1 VGDAAHELKTGV
13 AVVKSSL
20 QLLTMKHRTAAEYE
34 TGIERCQLDCER
46 MEEIVAKMLT
56 LARIEGETPR
66 GQRAAAGYVS
76 DMVTVMRRVAEQ
88 LSSIAEI
95 HGVRM
100 VIASPGSV
108 LTTVE
113 ESDLDLLC
121 SNLMLNAI
129 QHSPN
134 GSTLRVSAA
143 QVETMAE
150 LRIEDEGTG
159 IDPELL
165 PYVFDRF
172 YRSDPSRS
180 RRTGGTGLG
189 LAICKAIV
197 ERAQGTIAITSELG
211 EGTTVTVRL
220 PVGSRSASVR

>member
-1 VGDAAHELKTGV
+1 
-13 AVVKSSL
+13 
-20 QLLTMKHRTAAEYE
+20 
-34 TGIERCQLDCER
+34 
-46 MEEIVAKMLT
+46 MLT
-56 LARIEGETPR
+56 LARIEAVTTEGH
-66 GQRAAAGYVS
+66 RAAAVFVS
-76 DMVTVMRRVAEQ
+76 DMVTVVRRNAEQ

-95 HGVRM
+95 NGVGMM
-100 VIASPGSV
+100 VTSPGSI
-108 LTTVE
+108 LTTIE

-129 QHSPN
+129 QHSPK
-134 GSTLRVSAA
+134 GATLRATAELMDDKV
-143 QVETMAE
+143 E
-150 LRIEDEGTG
+150 LRIVDEGTG

-197 ERAQGTIAITSELG
+197 ERAQGTITITSKLG
-211 EGTTVTVRL
+211 SGTTVWVRL
-220 PVGSRSASVR
+220 PVGSRTLSVR